1 VNLSAWDTSLFFLIN
16 RGLQSGVLDVVM
28 PFVTDNAK
36 LLFLPL
42 AAWFLARE
50 KREALPLIAIAAV
63 SIAFADGSGNLLKHL
78 FARERPC
85 AALAQVH
92 LLAGCG
98 GFSFPSNHAAN
109 AFAFAMSF
117 WFLRRNA
124 AGVLCVVVASLVGIS
139 RVYVGVHYPSDVVA
153 GALVGSAAAYGT
165 LRLHRWAVRIYKTES
180 YSEALYFA
188 ILLFSLFRVYY
199 IVTGPFDLSADEAH
213 YWEWSR
219 RLDLSYYSKG
229 PMIAYLI
236 YAGTALFGDNV
247 FGVRVLAVLLSAL
260 SSVILFRLGRELYDE
275 RTGFASALLVQI
287 VPLYSVYGIIFTID
301 SPLIFFWILSL
312 FLFWKA
318 MGYVAAV
325 PEGKSSVFSPSPPPS
340 PSRGEGHNSSADGE
354 GGDSYILSPP
364 LRGGDEG
371 EGENISYWVL
381 LGLAVGLGLL
391 SKYTMALFY
400 LSALLFLAL
409 RRDSRKLLATKGP
422 YVAFIVSIAV
432 FSPVIIWNSLH
443 GWVTLKHTAGQA
455 HLEEGLT
462 LSVRYFFEFLGSQ
475 LGVVTPVLLVMILIA
490 SWKLRKEREGAFLFW
505 FSLPVIIFFL
515 IKSVQGKVQ
524 ANWALPG
531 YAAGFIAF
539 SAYYVRDITS
549 SRKPVKFL
557 SATAALLALAVTCVA
572 YSPSLPGLPA
582 EKNPSKKLMG
592 WKELGKETSR
602 LYREVSSGEGG
613 FVFSDSYQLASEL
626 AFYMKGHPVTY
637 CINTGERRMDQYDI
651 WPGFERLIGYNA
663 LFVMEDDQEMPEI
676 VAGAFARYEKVVLA
690 LRPRNGRTMKFTV
703 FKCYDFKGMKTIR
716 PETY

>member
-1 VNLSAWDTSLFFLIN
+1 MNLPALDTSLFFLIN
-16 RGLQSGVLDVVM
+16 KGLQGGVLDVVM

-50 KREALPLIAIAAV
+50 RSEAVTLIAIAAV
-63 SIAFADGSGNLLKHL
+63 SVAFADGSGNFLKHI
-78 FARERPC
+78 FGRERPC
-85 AALAQVH
+85 AALEHVH

-117 WFLRRNA
+117 WLLRRNT
-124 AGVLCVVVASLVGIS
+124 AGVLCIVIASLVGLS
-139 RVYVGVHYPSDVVA
+139 RVYVGVHYPSDVLA

-165 LRLHRWAVRIYKTES
+165 IRLYGWAVRIYKTGS
-180 YSEALYFA
+180 YNQALYLA

-199 IVTGPFDLSADEAH
+199 ILTGPFDLSADEAH

-247 FGVRVLAVLLSAL
+247 FGVRVFAVVLSAL
-260 SSVILFRLGRELYDE
+260 SSVVLFRLGRELYDE
-275 RTGFASALLVQI
+275 KTGLASALLVQI

-301 SPLIFFWILSL
+301 SPFMFFWILSL

-318 MGYVAAV
+318 VETGAEVRKRGSRE
-325 PEGKSSVFSPSPPPS
+325 EGQNRHPSS
-340 PSRGEGHNSSADGE
+340 RNAD
-354 GGDSYILSPP
+354 LTH
-364 LRGGDEG
+364 
-371 EGENISYWVL
+371 WVL
-381 LGLAVGLGLL
+381 LGVAVGLGLL
-391 SKYTMALFY
+391 SKYTMAFFY
-400 LSALLFLAL
+400 LSALLFLVF
-409 RRDSRKLLATKGP
+409 RRESRRLLTTKRP

-432 FSPVIIWNSLH
+432 FTPVIVWNAGH

-455 HLEEGLT
+455 HLAEGFT

-475 LGVVTPVLLVMILIA
+475 LGVITPVLFVMVLIA
-490 SWKLRKEREGAFLFW
+490 LWRLRKDTEGAFLFW
-505 FSLPVIIFFL
+505 FSVPVLLFFL
-515 IKSVQGKVQ
+515 VKSAQGKVQ

-531 YAAGFIAF
+531 YATGFIAF
-539 SAYYVRDITS
+539 SACYIRGIAS
-549 SRKPVKFL
+549 SRRSVKVL
-557 SATAALLALAVTCVA
+557 SAMAMILAFTVTLAAH
-572 YSPSLPGLPA
+572 SPSLPGLPP

-602 LYREVSSGEGG
+602 LYREMSSSGAV
-613 FVFSDSYQLASEL
+613 FVFSDSYQLAGEL

-637 CINTGERRMDQYDI
+637 CINTGKRRMDQYDL
-651 WPGFERLIGYNA
+651 WPGFEKLIGYNA
-663 LFVMEDDQEMPEI
+663 LFVMEDEQEMPEI
-676 VAGAFARYEKVVLA
+676 VGAAFARYERETLF
-690 LRPRNGRTMKFTV
+690 LRAGNGRTMKFTV
-703 FKCYDFKGMKTIR
+703 FKCYDFRGMKTTR